1 MGFREDQF
9 RVTPGLYSGGGG
21 ATTPGRTN
29 PPFPFTP
36 STVRVRTAPP
46 DFNNVT
52 PDQAERL
59 IGSGATA
66 VKVQRGF
73 MRNLST
79 DFGSVGTKGAPTNY
93 RLKFQFNP
101 ATIQQNVEARQDM
114 YLSVLQDPTQLVQPV
129 AASTAFSFELLFD
142 RTHELM
148 NGGVNADLRS
158 LNGQTTTDN
167 TSGDAADVGV
177 MADLSVLYAIIG
189 QGFDPTVMSAQYNI
203 VRDNARREY
212 ERAIAQGDPNFTIAV
227 AVPDEETDGTKTI
240 FREKSTFDQY
250 FTKFI
255 EGTKFIS
262 NGGGGGNLNLGNS
275 AFLVPTPVRIVFSA
289 LYMIDGY
296 VMSSSVIFTKFNTNM
311 VPTQCRVLLNIN
323 AVYIGFAR
331 DKTFVSEAIERSGNQ
346 AREDYKNAAKLF
358 NNFCKSYSKFLKDY
372 RVVLGG
378 QVNKIA
384 PKLFNDG
391 GTPTN
396 PDAVFYATKGS
407 ELYRSKDGVPDDL
420 AVAREPSIASG
431 FYNLG
436 HQSSVALPD
445 NMGYQTEKGISEY
458 YDDGGSVKI
467 DHKATVTV
475 YGPYPDQKTA
485 KSAKI
490 DPNKKVGSY
499 TQSKSAGS
507 TGEWISNAGI
517 KNGDMGSA
525 SIFNRDNSGNQAANA
540 VDNNSFSTDAGY
552 NQYANGYFK
561 FVVDAT
567 VTVSTPDGQ
576 VSQSRTASQTQ
587 VFKGTDKVGG
597 KEFKLAIPGCTEVQ
611 TQTGGRS
618 PYQDSW
624 ERRGN

>member
-29 PPFPFTP
+29 PPFNFTP
-36 STVRVRTAPP
+36 STVRVRTAPS
-46 DFNNVT
+46 DFDNVT

-59 IGSGATA
+59 IGSGATS
-66 VKVQRGF
+66 VKLQRGF

-189 QGFDPTVMSAQYNI
+189 QGFDATVMSAQYNI

-212 ERAIAQGDPNFTIAV
+212 ERAVAQGDPNFTIAV
-227 AVPDEETDGTKTI
+227 AVPDEETSGTKTI

-250 FTKFI
+250 FNKFI

-262 NGGGGGNLNLGNS
+262 NSGGGNLNLGNS
-275 AFLVPTPVRIVFSA
+275 AFLVPTPIRIVFSA

-331 DKTFVSEAIERSGNQ
+331 DKTFVSEAIERTGNQ

-358 NNFCKSYSKFLKDY
+358 NNFCKSYSKYLKDY

-378 QVNKIA
+378 DVGKFA
-384 PKLFNDG
+384 PNT
-391 GTPTN
+391 GTAFGPGSN
-396 PDAVFYATKGS
+396 PNAVTYATKGNDTYS
-407 ELYRSKDGVPDDL
+407 DAG
-420 AVAREPSIASG
+420 EPSIAAG
-431 FYNLG
+431 FYKFG
-436 HQSSVALPD
+436 ADRIGSGTITDPALPS
-445 NMGYQTEKGISEY
+445 GGITSY
-458 YDDGGSVKI
+458 YDDGGSVTITHTPK
-467 DHKATVTV
+467 VTV
-475 YGPYPDQKTA
+475 YGPYPTETDA
-485 KSAKI
+485 KKAKI
-490 DPNKKVGSY
+490 DPAKKVGEY
-499 TQSKSAGS
+499 TQSTTSGS
-507 TGEWISNAGI
+507 SGQWVSNSGI
-517 KNGDMGSA
+517 KTGTSGAVNVY
-525 SIFNRDNSGNQAANA
+525 NKENSMNTAPGALTS
-540 VDNNSFSTDAGY
+540 DSFSTPEGAT
-552 NQYANGYFK
+552 QYANGYFK

-567 VTVSTPDGQ
+567 VTVSTPEGE
-576 VSQSRTASQTQ
+576 VTQSRTASQTQ
-587 VFKGTDKVGG
+587 IFKGSDKVGG
-597 KEFKLAIPGCTEVQ
+597 KEFKLTIPGCTEVQ